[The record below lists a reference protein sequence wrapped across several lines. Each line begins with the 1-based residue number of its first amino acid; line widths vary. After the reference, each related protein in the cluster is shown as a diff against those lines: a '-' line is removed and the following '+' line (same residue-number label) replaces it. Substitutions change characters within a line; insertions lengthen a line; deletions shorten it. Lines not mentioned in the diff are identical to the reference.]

1 LTPEG
6 RLSMVPPMRR
16 LLPRPRPA
24 SALAGAVRTIIAAA
38 CLCGATVW
46 AEPAAD
52 APAVSKASTSTNT
65 AAPGDRIAHF
75 LGERGLVPA
84 PTTEPSI
91 ARQVRDR
98 AADWT
103 SDLVLSAMNFLGVR
117 YRRGG
122 NTADEGF
129 DCSGFTRHVFE
140 ASIGLVLP
148 RRANE
153 QAKANTLEPVKREQ
167 LKPGD
172 LVFFNTLRSAFSH
185 VGIYVGDG
193 KFIHAPRTGGEVRV
207 EDMRIAYWS
216 KRFNGARRA
225 VAPDDAVVA
234 TPVST
239 TAAVKAT
246 ASKGGVANPEN
257 GSNASAKPLQSSDA
271 AAGSAATPGIVY

>member
-1 LTPEG
+1 
-6 RLSMVPPMRR
+6 MVPPMRC
-16 LLPRPRPA
+16 LHPCPRPA
-24 SALAGAVRTIIAAA
+24 SALPTAVRLGLAAV
-38 CLCGATVW
+38 CMTGALAW

-52 APAVSKASTSTNT
+52 APAVSKAGTNP
-65 AAPGDRIAHF
+65 AVPGDRIAQF
-75 LGERGLVPA
+75 LGERGLAPA
-84 PTTEPSI
+84 TTTEPSL

-153 QAKANTLEPVKREQ
+153 QAKASSLEPVKREQ

-193 KFIHAPRTGGEVRV
+193 KFIHAPRSGAEVRV
-207 EDMRIAYWS
+207 EDMRVAYWS

-225 VAPDDAVVA
+225 VGPDDAA
-234 TPVST
+234 AIEPSST
-239 TAAVKAT
+239 
-246 ASKGGVANPEN
+246 
-257 GSNASAKPLQSSDA
+257 NASFKAASPKTVAAGPDAAGNTPAKPLQSNDPT
-271 AAGSAATPGIVY
+271 AGSTTTPGVVY